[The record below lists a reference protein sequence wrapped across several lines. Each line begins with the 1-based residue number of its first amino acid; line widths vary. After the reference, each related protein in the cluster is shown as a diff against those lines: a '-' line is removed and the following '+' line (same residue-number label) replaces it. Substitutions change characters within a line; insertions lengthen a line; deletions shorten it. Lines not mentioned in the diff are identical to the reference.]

1 MRWSISWQPHAA
13 GTDRGNP
20 RDAGERHACRAT
32 FEVENVPL
40 HALGAKRNAGEGTPA
55 ERSGRPGGRLFYCK
69 GLFPGDNSQATGN
82 VRHRAA
88 VQHAAGV
95 YFKPCAPCAM
105 LAPAKLRPAPAG
117 QQRAIFF
124 LLAFHRFSPP
134 LRTGAPPVFAAAGG
148 ACARYVPQHRGLV
161 SCRVSC
167 SLWGYIGE
175 LFKNALK
182 SSAP

>member
-1 MRWSISWQPHAA
+1 M
-13 GTDRGNP
+13 
-20 RDAGERHACRAT
+20 
-32 FEVENVPL
+32 PL

-69 GLFPGDNSQATGN
+69 AGGSSLVCKHTQAACKIG
-82 VRHRAA
+82 HRAA

-95 YFKPCAPCAM
+95 YFKPCAPCAI

-134 LRTGAPPVFAAAGG
+134 LHTGAPPVFVAACG
-148 ACARYVPQHRGLV
+148 ACARYVPQHRGFV

-167 SLWGYIGE
+167 SLWGYTGE